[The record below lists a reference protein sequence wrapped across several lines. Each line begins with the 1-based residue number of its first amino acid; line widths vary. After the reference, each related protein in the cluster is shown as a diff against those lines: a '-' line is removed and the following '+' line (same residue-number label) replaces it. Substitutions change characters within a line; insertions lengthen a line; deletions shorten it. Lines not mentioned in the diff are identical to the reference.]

1 MRCSFCKNKSVYYR
15 RNEGNYYCKNH
26 FIKNIE
32 KKVKRTI
39 SQNKLIKNGDRIA
52 IAFSGGKDSSTL
64 LIILNKI
71 FKNNPNI
78 KLFAITIDQGIKL
91 RSNEMLKKTKKLCQ
105 QLNID
110 HYIFSF
116 KDEFGITVDDLKRKM
131 KTGFCGSCG
140 ILRRYILNKKARE
153 LKATK
158 LATGHN
164 LDDETQT
171 IIMNMI
177 RGDLLRLAR
186 VGPMPILSRH
196 KKFVPRIKPLIEIPE
211 EESKLYAKLNK
222 ISFTQKKCPYSYDD
236 PLRGNTIK
244 FLNNLEKTS
253 PGIKNSLLQS
263 AYKIKPFIK
272 DKFKQEK
279 IRTCEICGEP
289 SSQKKCRVCELLY
302 SSTFMA

>member
-1 MRCSFCKNKSVYYR
+1 MKCSFCRNKSVYYR
-15 RNEGNYYCKNH
+15 RNEGHYYCKDH
-26 FIKNIE
+26 FMNGIE

-39 SQNKLIKNGDRIA
+39 SQNKLIKKGDRIA
-52 IAFSGGKDSSTL
+52 IAISGGKDSSTL
-64 LIILNKI
+64 LLILNKI
-71 FKNNPNI
+71 FKNNPNV
-78 KLFAITIDQGIKL
+78 KLFTITIDQGIKS
-91 RSNEMLKKTKKLCQ
+91 RSDEMLKKTKKICK
-105 QLNID
+105 QLDVD

-116 KDEFGITVDDLKRKM
+116 KDVFEITVDDLKRKM

-153 LKATK
+153 LGATK

-164 LDDETQT
+164 LDDECQT

-186 VGPMPILSRH
+186 TGSMPIISEH

-211 EESKLYAKLNK
+211 EESELYCKLSNV
-222 ISFTQKKCPYSYDD
+222 SFIPKKCPYSYDD
-236 PLRGNTIK
+236 PLRGETRK
-244 FLNNLEKTS
+244 FLNALEKTS
-253 PGIKNSLLQS
+253 PGIRNSLLQS

-272 DKFKQEK
+272 SKFKQGK

-289 SSQKKCRVCELLY
+289 SSQKKCRVCELLNSCAY
-302 SSTFMA
+302 MA